1 MGLGARAE
9 EERHTTIESG
19 SDEVDGAAGGLL
31 SGLKNLLV
39 DVGVHTAGELGKER
53 GVDVQEATLPTTE

>member
-1 MGLGARAE
+1 M
-9 EERHTTIESG
+9 
-19 SDEVDGAAGGLL
+19 DGAAGGLL